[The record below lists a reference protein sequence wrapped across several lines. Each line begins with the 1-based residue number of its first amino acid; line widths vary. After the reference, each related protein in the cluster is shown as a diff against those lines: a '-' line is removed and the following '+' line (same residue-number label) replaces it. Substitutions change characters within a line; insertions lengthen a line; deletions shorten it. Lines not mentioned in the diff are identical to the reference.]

1 MQYIIYKLVQTHK
14 ARWHWWRPVSWGS
27 CQCPAF
33 ILANSYRKEQA
44 SPIWFCPK
52 IPSSQCLSRGTEADA
67 IRPLSGLISS
77 ADKCLIHGV
86 SAVWRWLLIVHTTL
100 CLQGQRSEPD
110 TTSVSKHQTWFSVTP
125 EPCGSV
131 RGEGNER
138 EVTLKNKSQ
147 EGLKDLIFHRLVVP
161 WQARAEPSSQ
171 SSIEAEIT

>member
-1 MQYIIYKLVQTHK
+1 MECVSAHPGMPGPPGGLNWQLFLIEGGGQTGKETGECFFKKGQKKILVSACIGTLRYTLHTIHKLVQTHK
-14 ARWHWWRPVSWGS
+14 ARWHQWRPLSRGS

-86 SAVWRWLLIVHTTL
+86 SAV
-100 CLQGQRSEPD
+100 
-110 TTSVSKHQTWFSVTP
+110 
-125 EPCGSV
+125 
-131 RGEGNER
+131 
-138 EVTLKNKSQ
+138 
-147 EGLKDLIFHRLVVP
+147 
-161 WQARAEPSSQ
+161 
-171 SSIEAEIT
+171 